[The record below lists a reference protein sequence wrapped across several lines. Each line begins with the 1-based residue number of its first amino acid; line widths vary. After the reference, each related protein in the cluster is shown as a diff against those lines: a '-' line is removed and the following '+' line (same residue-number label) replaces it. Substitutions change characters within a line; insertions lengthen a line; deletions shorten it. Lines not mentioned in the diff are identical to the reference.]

1 MLYIRACHVWSAAL
15 ESCITIRN
23 AGPAGGC
30 SVPCHAPAI
39 SCACSTRAEAMAHT
53 ISQNI
58 TFFIVISSQ
67 GVSATR
73 AIYVL
78 DRLSVPSRRL
88 GNHCRP
94 VQDDCQRVFT
104 CDRLSTSVDKKTLP
118 IGGHRVHLAG
128 TQGIRCKQWHRV
140 SSVELACLI
149 DRHGHHRS
157 VWRQVEQLLA

>member
-73 AIYVL
+73 AIYAL
-78 DRLSVPSRRL
+78 DRLSVPSQP
-88 GNHCRP
+88 RP
-94 VQDDCQRVFT
+94 
-104 CDRLSTSVDKKTLP
+104 L
-118 IGGHRVHLAG
+118 
-128 TQGIRCKQWHRV
+128 
-140 SSVELACLI
+140 
-149 DRHGHHRS
+149 
-157 VWRQVEQLLA
+157 QLQPFEDEC